1 MGNQWEVDRFWVI
14 FSWRGETTRRSGTQP
29 LLQHSTLAFVPN
41 RTPVQ
46 PAVRSGI
53 IAVLLRLDLFFG
65 ESACATQGPKPIP
78 SSNNQ
83 MAITTQVLEI
93 SEKRWGWIVWP
104 TITLGLLVFLYAP
117 VLRALAAQWSTDPD
131 YSYGFLVPIFSAYIL
146 WLQRGRLVGTEVKPN
161 NFGLLVM
168 IGAICLLFLG
178 SLGAEL
184 FTSRFSLLVLL
195 SGMILFLAGWKVLR
209 VASFPLGFL
218 VFMIPIPAIIYNQ
231 ITFPMQLLASR
242 LASSW
247 LELVQVPVLRNG
259 NILVLSNYSLEVV
272 EACSGIRSLMTLVS
286 LAVAY
291 GYLAEPRLWARCALA
306 LLMVPSAIVTNAI
319 RVVIIGILA
328 HRFGPATAEG
338 FLHEFS
344 GWLLFLFALVS
355 LLLFHSILRHVGKV
369 QKEAVHA

>member
-1 MGNQWEVDRFWVI
+1 
-14 FSWRGETTRRSGTQP
+14 
-29 LLQHSTLAFVPN
+29 
-41 RTPVQ
+41 
-46 PAVRSGI
+46 
-53 IAVLLRLDLFFG
+53 
-65 ESACATQGPKPIP
+65 
-78 SSNNQ
+78 
-83 MAITTQVLEI
+83 MAITTQVLAI

-131 YSYGFLVPIFSAYIL
+131 YSYGFFVPIFSAYIL

>member
-65 ESACATQGPKPIP
+65 ESACATQGPKLIP

-131 YSYGFLVPIFSAYIL
+131 YSYGFFVPIFSAYIL

-218 VFMIPIPAIIYNQ
+218 IFMIPIPAIIYNQ

>member
-1 MGNQWEVDRFWVI
+1 
-14 FSWRGETTRRSGTQP
+14 
-29 LLQHSTLAFVPN
+29 
-41 RTPVQ
+41 
-46 PAVRSGI
+46 
-53 IAVLLRLDLFFG
+53 
-65 ESACATQGPKPIP
+65 
-78 SSNNQ
+78 